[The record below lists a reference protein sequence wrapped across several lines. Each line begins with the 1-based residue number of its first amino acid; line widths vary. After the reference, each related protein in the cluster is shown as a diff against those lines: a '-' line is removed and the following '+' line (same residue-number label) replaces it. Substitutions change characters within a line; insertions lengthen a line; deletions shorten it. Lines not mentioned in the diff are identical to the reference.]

1 MLTLSCVMTGVLDP
15 EAIFFVGKHGFTY
28 EAWGRTLIAVY
39 EFFAAIVF
47 LKIFVGIMCSQY
59 DNARKDYGEMWI
71 DWDVVKNLR
80 RQVTRSRLLSKFRS
94 SKSTIMRH
102 RSAKFLRNMWED
114 NDFELDFG
122 EDDEPPKNP
131 AAVRRWS
138 LLVHK
143 KQQAEESMEG
153 GEGGLYDDVDW
164 EQKGG
169 EAFKSDLVS
178 NISE

>member
-71 DWDVVKNLR
+71 DWDVVKALR
-80 RQVTRSRLLSKFRS
+80 RQVTRSRLLSRFRS
-94 SKSTIMRH
+94 SKSTIKKH

-114 NDFELDFG
+114 NHLDLDFD
-122 EDDEPPKNP
+122 DDEPPKNP

-143 KQQAEESMEG
+143 KQQAEEYMEG
-153 GEGGLYDDVDW
+153 GGGLYDDVDL

-169 EAFKSDLVS
+169 NGGDAFKSDLVS
-178 NISE
+178 NI